1 VIGPGS
7 GRPIPIIFLGRDNQP
22 TTLQRVREC
31 SATIEPLRGRSAT
44 VIEIVDPPP
53 VWTIWK
59 SMWSDEI
66 EKIGMPSLDS
76 IREAVSCIYNNIWFG
91 YFIFLWLSMIILISP
106 FDWSLLSLIE
116 LVEGWSL
123 SDISITIPITYKVE
137 ITDFT
142 DLGMTVGGIHPTVTV
157 TVLTDTI
164 NFVSSRN

>member
-1 VIGPGS
+1 
-7 GRPIPIIFLGRDNQP
+7 
-22 TTLQRVREC
+22 
-31 SATIEPLRGRSAT
+31 
-44 VIEIVDPPP
+44 
-53 VWTIWK
+53 
-59 SMWSDEI
+59 MWSDEI